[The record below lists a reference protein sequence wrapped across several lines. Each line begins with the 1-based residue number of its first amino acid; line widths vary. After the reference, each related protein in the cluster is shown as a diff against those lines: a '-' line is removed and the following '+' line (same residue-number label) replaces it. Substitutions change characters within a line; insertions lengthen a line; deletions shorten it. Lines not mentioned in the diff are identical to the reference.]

1 MGLLSLHVF
10 LSNKGGPSLTE
21 ESQKRGILKS
31 KKKKKKQKESTVTCN
46 IVQKERVCG
55 FTIVYSYK
63 MQNLQNIVCNSCW
76 NTRYKFVLKQFNHKS
91 RCSLLKQQ
99 Q

>member
-31 KKKKKKQKESTVTCN
+31 KKKKKNRRKVQLLAILFRKKECVD
-46 IVQKERVCG
+46 
-55 FTIVYSYK
+55 
-63 MQNLQNIVCNSCW
+63 
-76 NTRYKFVLKQFNHKS
+76 
-91 RCSLLKQQ
+91 LL
-99 Q
+99 